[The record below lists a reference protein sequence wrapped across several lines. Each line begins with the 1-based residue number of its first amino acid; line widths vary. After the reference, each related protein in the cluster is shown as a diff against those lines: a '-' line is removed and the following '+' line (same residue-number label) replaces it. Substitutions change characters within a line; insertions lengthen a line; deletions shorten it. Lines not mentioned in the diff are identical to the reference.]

1 VQDSVR
7 SAERPAV
14 ARPGGLSLEGR
25 DLALAVLAA
34 IVYFLAAKFGLLL
47 IVQPGGVALF
57 WPAAGLAV
65 GARLA
70 LGPWSER
77 PLAAGIAAATF
88 IANITGDRSAP
99 LALVFAAVNV
109 LEFVIAARV
118 AERYGGQPFRLNTL
132 RAVFAFFLAT
142 VLGAAAASLT
152 ASLAIV
158 ALSPYPN
165 TPLASFEVWFR
176 SDAIGIIGIAP
187 FIISLHKQPG
197 ARNWLRVHIEGILI
211 LGLLAAGSFVFFSLP
226 ATPDRFWT
234 HISPV
239 VALFPLLLLIAAR
252 LPLVYASAA
261 VAIIALTVEIAST
274 VEGGRFSDPSLP
286 MTLNVMYAQ
295 LVIVSAAI
303 CSLTLAA
310 LVAERRASEDHQRL
324 LISQL
329 DHRVKNSL
337 TLMQAVVERSQ
348 ECANSIADFGSS
360 LGGRIRSMARTHS
373 KLSEGKWQGLCLE
386 ALVRDEL
393 APYQTAGA
401 DDVSGPSIKLK
412 PQAAQSISMVIHEL
426 ATNAAKYGALST
438 PHGRVSVRW
447 TIDRDAA
454 DEEVLDLVW
463 KESGGP
469 PVTVPEREGF
479 GTSTIRGLL
488 PYEIGGRVELLFDP
502 RGAVCRIRL
511 PLLATVVGGEA
522 GEEPKPAL

>member
-1 VQDSVR
+1 MQETVR

-14 ARPGGLSLEGR
+14 QPFGLSIEGR
-25 DLALAVLAA
+25 SIALAVLSA
-34 IVYFLAAKFGLLL
+34 VVSFLAAKFGLLL
-47 IVQPGGVALF
+47 IHQPGGVALF

-77 PLAAGIAAATF
+77 PMAAGVAAATF
-88 IANITGDRSAP
+88 VANITGDRNLP

-109 LEFVIAARV
+109 LEFVVTARV
-118 AERYGGQPFRLNTL
+118 AEGYFGQPFRLNTL
-132 RAVFAFFLAT
+132 RAVFGFFLAT
-142 VLGAAAASLT
+142 LLGAAV
-152 ASLAIV
+152 ASLAATLAI
-158 ALSPYPN
+158 AAFSPYPN
-165 TPLASFEVWFR
+165 SPIESFEVWFR
-176 SDAIGIIGIAP
+176 SDVIGIIGIAP
-187 FIISLHKQPG
+187 FLVGLRREPG
-197 ARNWLRVHIEGILI
+197 VRPPLRVHIEGIVI
-211 LGLLAAGSFVFFSLP
+211 LAVLAAGSFVFFSFP
-226 ATPDRFWT
+226 STPDRFWT

-261 VAIIALTVEIAST
+261 VAIITSIVEVAST

-286 MTLNVMYAQ
+286 VALNVVYAQ
-295 LVIVSAAI
+295 MVIVSAAI
-303 CSLTLAA
+303 CSLALAA

-337 TLMQAVVERSQ
+337 TLMQAVVDRSQ
-348 ECANSIADFGSS
+348 ECAHSIADFGSS

-373 KLSEGKWQGLCLE
+373 KLSEGLWQGLCLE

-393 APYQTAGA
+393 APYQTVGI
-401 DDVSGPSIKLK
+401 DDVSGPATKLK

-447 TIDRDAA
+447 TIDTDAA
-454 DEEVLDLVW
+454 GEEILDLVW

-469 PVTVPEREGF
+469 AVSNPVREGF

-502 RGAVCRIRL
+502 RGAVCRISL
-511 PLLATVVGGEA
+511 PLPATVVGGEVGA
-522 GEEPKPAL
+522 KSKPAL